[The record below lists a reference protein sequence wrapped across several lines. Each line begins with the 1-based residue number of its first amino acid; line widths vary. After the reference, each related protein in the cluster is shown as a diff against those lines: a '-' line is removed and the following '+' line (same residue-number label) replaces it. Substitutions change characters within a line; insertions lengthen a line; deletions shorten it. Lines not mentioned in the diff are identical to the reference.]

1 MQFHNKQ
8 NSNSKP
14 QSETKG
20 SSHEAH
26 WAYITGVPTVAKVT
40 TNPQTH
46 SNTVT
51 KLLLQYRGLLTT
63 AMTMKQC
70 KIMKE
75 REKNEEK
82 QS

>member
-1 MQFHNKQ
+1 MYTSLQCNFTTSK

-46 SNTVT
+46 SDTVT
-51 KLLLQYRGLLTT
+51 KLLLQYTNYSND
-63 AMTMKQC
+63 
-70 KIMKE
+70 
-75 REKNEEK
+75 NETVPIYEVVRDLK
-82 QS
+82 